1 MKKFEL
7 THEDIKQ
14 LLSQRAADPGIG
26 MRLNQVMRHLDLIIQ
41 VLDEKYNN
49 QSANINRVANMKRI
63 SANKQ
68 QHTFEVI
75 REWYQASKDSDISIV
90 AISRGTELHI
100 NTIRRFLKEHAEQLD
115 LPVKSLAKSI
125 ADILIGTFNPG
136 LGTGTK

>member
-1 MKKFEL
+1 
-7 THEDIKQ
+7 
-14 LLSQRAADPGIG
+14 
-26 MRLNQVMRHLDLIIQ
+26 MRLNQVMRHLDLINQ